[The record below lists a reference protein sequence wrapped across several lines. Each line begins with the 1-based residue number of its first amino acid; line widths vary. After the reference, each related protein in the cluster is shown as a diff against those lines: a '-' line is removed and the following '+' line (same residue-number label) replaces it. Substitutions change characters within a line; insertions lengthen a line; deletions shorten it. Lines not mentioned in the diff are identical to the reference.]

1 MSNALIAID
10 KSGSFRVCASI
21 TTDLVQEAAKIHDT
35 TPTATA
41 GLGRVLT
48 AAGMMGI
55 LMKDEGSKLTVNFK
69 GEGPAKQIL
78 PLL

>member
-41 GLGRVLT
+41 GLGRV
-48 AAGMMGI
+48 
-55 LMKDEGSKLTVNFK
+55 
-69 GEGPAKQIL
+69 
-78 PLL
+78 